1 MTYSTTI
8 TQKGQ
13 ITIPK
18 MMREALKL
26 KIGQR
31 LSLELEEEK
40 EGIKLKIY
48 PDILELAG
56 TIKVKKNKGV
66 DPVKAREYME
76 THYYE
81 RV

>member
-18 MMREALKL
+18 VIRDVLRMT
-26 KIGQR
+26 IGQKI
-31 LSLELEEEK
+31 SLELEKEE
-40 EGIKLKIY
+40 IRIRVF

-66 DPVKAREYME
+66 NPVKAREYME

-81 RV
+81 PR

>member
-18 MMREALKL
+18 AIRDVLRMTTGK
-26 KIGQR
+26 KI
-31 LSLELEEEK
+31 SLELEKK
-40 EGIKLKIY
+40 EIRVRVF

-76 THYYE
+76 THYE

>member
-18 MMREALKL
+18 SIRDALRIKMGQ
-26 KIGQR
+26 KI
-31 LSLELEEEK
+31 SLELEREK
-40 EGIKLKIY
+40 EEIRIRVF
-48 PDILELAG
+48 PDILQLAG

-76 THYYE
+76 THYE
-81 RV
+81 RI

>member
-18 MMREALKL
+18 VIRDFLAIK
-26 KIGQR
+26 KGHR
-31 LSLELEEEK
+31 LFLRLEKDRRRVTITAPGDFL
-40 EGIKLKIY
+40 
-48 PDILELAG
+48 DFAG

-76 THYYE
+76 THYE
-81 RV
+81 GI

>member
-18 MMREALKL
+18 AIRDVLRMTVGQ
-26 KIGQR
+26 KI
-31 LSLELEEEK
+31 SLELEREK
-40 EGIKLKIY
+40 EEIRIRVF

-66 DPVKAREYME
+66 DPMKAREYMQ
-76 THYYE
+76 THYE
-81 RV
+81 RM

>member
-18 MMREALKL
+18 AIRDVLRMT
-26 KIGQR
+26 IGQKI
-31 LSLELEEEK
+31 SLELEREK
-40 EGIKLKIY
+40 EEIRIRVF

-56 TIKVKKNKGV
+56 TIKVRKNKGV

>member
-18 MMREALKL
+18 VIRDALRMR
-26 KIGQR
+26 IGQKI
-31 LSLELEEEK
+31 SLELEKEE
-40 EGIKLKIY
+40 IRIRVF

-76 THYYE
+76 THYE
-81 RV
+81 RI

>member
-1 MTYSTTI
+1 MTYSTTL

-18 MMREALKL
+18 VIRDALRMA
-26 KIGQR
+26 IGQKI
-31 LSLELEEEK
+31 SLELEREK
-40 EGIKLKIY
+40 EEIRIRVF

-56 TIKVKKNKGV
+56 TIKVNKNKGV

-76 THYYE
+76 THYE

>member
-1 MTYSTTI
+1 MPYITTI

-18 MMREALKL
+18 KL
-26 KIGQR
+26 R
-31 LSLELEEEK
+31 DVLDLK
-40 EGIKLKIY
+40 EGKGISLDLETKRKAISIMAA

-56 TIKVKKNKGV
+56 TFRSKRKI

-76 THYYE
+76 KHYE
-81 RV
+81 RA

>member
-18 MMREALKL
+18 IIRDALRM
-26 KIGQR
+26 KIGQKI
-31 LSLELEEEK
+31 SLELEKEE
-40 EGIKLKIY
+40 IRIRVF
-48 PDILELAG
+48 PDILQIAG
-56 TIKVKKNKGV
+56 TIKAKKNKGV

-76 THYYE
+76 THYE
-81 RV
+81 RN

>member
-18 MMREALKL
+18 LMREFLRLKT
-26 KIGQR
+26 GQR
-31 LSLELEEEK
+31 ISLELEK
-40 EGIKLKIY
+40 KRKKITITA
-48 PDILELAG
+48 PGDFLEFAR
-56 TIKVKKNKGV
+56 TIRVKKNKGV

-76 THYYE
+76 THYE